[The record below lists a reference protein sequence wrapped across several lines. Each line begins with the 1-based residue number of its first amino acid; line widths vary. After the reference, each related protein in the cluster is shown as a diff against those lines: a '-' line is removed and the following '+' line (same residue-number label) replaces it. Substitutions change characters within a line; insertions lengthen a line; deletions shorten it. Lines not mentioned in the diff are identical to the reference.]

1 MNFSQNQPKKCM
13 SYLHQHVRKEPFDHC
28 CKAIERLQEGE
39 MEIPRERELKEKK
52 TLTQVTQVKENK
64 RASAKLP
71 YY

>member
-1 MNFSQNQPKKCM
+1 
-13 SYLHQHVRKEPFDHC
+13 
-28 CKAIERLQEGE
+28 

-71 YY
+71 YYSISRLDLIISCIISH